1 MSQSIPLLAAAALIG
16 VFHMSAPDHWATL
29 CILGQRWSW
38 SRRRLV
44 GLGLATAGGHVLI
57 SILLGL
63 LVVLLG
69 LAFSSAV
76 STAATTA
83 IGLAMVVLGTGYGA
97 KTLLSKGKDDYEREA
112 EEEIARSN
120 SSGQRLT
127 YFVALGGALSPDL
140 SILPVF
146 LLAVPDGLG
155 LVAGTAA
162 VFAISSVLA
171 LVSLILIGSMGIA
184 RALARLP
191 AKYNDAL
198 VGFVIAAVGAYVLFF
213 G

>member
-1 MSQSIPLLAAAALIG
+1 MSQAFPLLAAAALIG
-16 VFHMSAPDHWATL
+16 VLHMSAPDHWATL
-29 CILGQRWSW
+29 CILGQRWNW

-76 STAATTA
+76 SSAATIA
-83 IGLAMVVLGTGYGA
+83 IGLAMVVLGTGYGVR
-97 KTLLSKGKDDYEREA
+97 TLLSKKVDDYERA
-112 EEEIARSN
+112 ADEEVARSK
-120 SSGQRLT
+120 SSGERLT
-127 YFVALGGALSPDL
+127 YFVVLGGALSPDL

-146 LLAVPDGLG
+146 LLAVPGGLG
-155 LVAGTAA
+155 LVAAAAA
-162 VFAISSVLA
+162 VFAASSVLA
-171 LVSLILIGSMGIA
+171 LVSLILLGSVGIA

-198 VGFVIAAVGAYVLFF
+198 VGFVVAAVGVYVLLF